1 MDHLLQ
7 MRISRNL
14 NFYFFF
20 FIYIMKK
27 RNKTKRNRM
36 KTKRN
41 RMKIGGG
48 HYCEEFE
55 HYHLLIKKPTGSV
68 KEIDALFKDDHPE
81 FGIKAGTIGDV
92 REIVKDNE
100 RITNF
105 KLVWNGRELDNDD
118 EKIRDIEVNGEKF
131 KLYTPDN
138 TPIDIILLPKEL

>member
-1 MDHLLQ
+1 
-7 MRISRNL
+7 
-14 NFYFFF
+14 
-20 FIYIMKK
+20 MKK
-27 RNKTKRNRM
+27 INKTKRNRMKTKRNKRNRMKTKRNRM

-92 REIVKDNE
+92 RKRVEHNE

-131 KLYTPDN
+131 KLYIPDN
-138 TPIDIILLPKEL
+138 TPIEIILLPK

>member
-1 MDHLLQ
+1 
-7 MRISRNL
+7 
-14 NFYFFF
+14 
-20 FIYIMKK
+20 MKK
-27 RNKTKRNRM
+27 INKTKRNRM

-92 REIVKDNE
+92 RFIVKFYE
-100 RITNF
+100 EITNF
-105 KLVWNGRELDNDD
+105 KLVWKGRELDND

-131 KLYTPDN
+131 KLYASDN
-138 TPIDIILLPKEL
+138 TPIEIILLPKEM